1 MAVIGTDISIASK
14 ELKQGNLVGIP
25 TETVYGLAANAFDET
40 AVTKI
45 FEVKKRPSF
54 DPLIVHIPG
63 YAYLETVASEIP
75 EIAKKM
81 VEHFWP
87 GPLTLVLPKTNV
99 IPDLVTS
106 GLSTVAVRV
115 PNHPM
120 TLELLGQLDF
130 PLASPSANPFGYISP
145 TSAQHVAE
153 QLGDSIPYILDGG
166 NCKVGIESTIVGFDQ
181 GQAVIYRPGGVSEE
195 DLKEITGV
203 LGSKPSAQVTLAP
216 GMLKSHYAPSKKMII
231 GEIAGLIS
239 KYGAKKIAI
248 LSFKNS
254 FNEIRRDHQIQLSP
268 KGSLREA
275 AQNLFGSLRKLDA
288 MDIRY
293 IFAELVPEQGLGIAI
308 NDRLRRAASK

>member
-1 MAVIGTDISIASK
+1 MAVPDFQSFFRPLLEFASDGK
-14 ELKQGNLVGIP
+14 EHSVAEARDALKQVM
-25 TETVYGLAANAFDET
+25 
-40 AVTKI
+40 
-45 FEVKKRPSF
+45 
-54 DPLIVHIPG
+54 H
-63 YAYLETVASEIP
+63 
-75 EIAKKM
+75 
-81 VEHFWP
+81 
-87 GPLTLVLPKTNV
+87 
-99 IPDLVTS
+99 
-106 GLSTVAVRV
+106 
-115 PNHPM
+115 
-120 TLELLGQLDF
+120 
-130 PLASPSANPFGYISP
+130 
-145 TSAQHVAE
+145 
-153 QLGDSIPYILDGG
+153 
-166 NCKVGIESTIVGFDQ
+166 
-181 GQAVIYRPGGVSEE
+181 VSEE

-239 KYGAKKIAI
+239 KYGAEKIAI